1 MLYLPYPIS
10 VNRYWRTF
18 RGRTIRSSEAVAYK
32 EQVTELALEAGLK
45 MHPGCVRVDMMLHP
59 ALPKDW
65 EKRQKRDPMWLLS
78 VRRIDLDNAMK
89 VAIDALQ
96 GIAYENDRQITGLS
110 ISLGHAVQEGA
121 LSVKIRNDLVWGRAA

>member
-1 MLYLPYPIS
+1 MMLPYPIS

-18 RGRTIRSSEAVAYK
+18 RGRTMRSAEAVEYK
-32 EQVTELALEAGLK
+32 EQVQEIALAAGVELRR
-45 MHPGCVRVDMMLHP
+45 GCVRVDMRLHP

-65 EKRQKRDPMWLLS
+65 QTRQKKDPMWLLT

-96 GIAYENDRQITGLS
+96 GIAFENDRQITSLS
-110 ISLGHAVQEGA
+110 IGLGHAIMDGG
-121 LSVKIRNDLVWGRAA
+121 LSVQIHNDLVWGRVA

>member
-1 MLYLPYPIS
+1 MLMLPYPIS
-10 VNRYWRTF
+10 VNRYWKNF
-18 RGRTIRSSEAVAYK
+18 RGRTIRSVEAMAYK
-32 EQVTELALEAGLK
+32 EQVAEIASESGMC
-45 MHPGCVRVDMMLHP
+45 MHPGCVRVDMLLHP

-65 EKRQKRDPMWLLS
+65 EKRQRKDKMWLLS

-110 ISLGHAVQEGA
+110 IGLGHAVQDGA
-121 LSVKIRNDLVWGRAA
+121 LSVRISNDLVWGRVA

>member
-10 VNRYWRTF
+10 TNRYWRTF
-18 RGRTIRSSEAVAYK
+18 RGRTIRSAEAVAYK
-32 EQVTELALEAGLK
+32 EQVAEIALESGMK
-45 MHPGCVRVDMMLHP
+45 IHPGCVRVDMLLHP

-65 EKRQKRDPMWLLS
+65 EKRQKKDPLWLLS

-96 GIAYENDRQITGLS
+96 GIAFENDRQITSLS
-110 ISLGHAVQEGA
+110 IGLGHAVMDGA
-121 LSVKIRNDLVWGRAA
+121 LSVRVYHDLVRGKVA

>member
-1 MLYLPYPIS
+1 MLFLPYPIS
-10 VNRYWRTF
+10 VNRYWKNF
-18 RGRTIRSSEAVAYK
+18 RGRTIRSAEAMAYK
-32 EQVTELALEAGLK
+32 EVVAELAKWSGIK
-45 MHPGCVRVDMMLHP
+45 MHPGCVRVDMLLHP

-65 EKRQKRDPMWLLS
+65 EKRQKRDPLWLLS

-110 ISLGHAVQEGA
+110 IGLGHAVQEGA
-121 LSVKIRNDLVWGRAA
+121 LSVRIANDLVWGRAA